1 MPFIAV
7 LIRQSRRFVKKKK
20 KVFTTKNKIE
30 ARVKNFREG
39 YLATY
44 TR

>member
-7 LIRQSRRFVKKKK
+7 LIRQSRRFVKKK

-44 TR
+44 IR